1 MPELSKRSAVVKPF
15 LAMDMMREANAL
27 EAAGS
32 DIVHMEVGQ
41 PSSPP
46 PRAVVEAAKNALD
59 NELIGYTN
67 ALGLPQLRERI
78 ARHYLETYGVK
89 VPAERVVVTTGSSG
103 GFVLAFLAA
112 FEAGDKVALPMP
124 GYPAYKN
131 LLAALGLQMVELA
144 TGPKTRWA
152 PDPDEIAAL
161 AGTIQGVLIASPNN
175 PTGTMLTPDALRRV
189 CDACK
194 EAGLWFISDE
204 IYHGLTYDVEQAT
217 ALQFSDD
224 AIIINSFSKYF
235 CMTGWRI
242 GWMVVPECYVDAI
255 DRIAQNVFL
264 APPTISQYAA
274 LTALKEST
282 QHVLDERRD
291 VFKQRRDFLLPALEQ
306 LGFEVAAKPQ
316 GAFYI
321 YANCE
326 RFTDDSYTWVKQLL
340 NEQGVALTPGIDF
353 GNYQANKHCRFA
365 YTLSLELLEQAVDKI
380 DTFIKSVR
388 EERK

>member
-1 MPELSKRSAVVKPF
+1 MAQLPEVSKRSAVVKPF
-15 LAMDMMREANAL
+15 LAMDMMREANAR

-32 DIVHMEVGQ
+32 DIIHMEVGQ

-46 PRAVVEAAKNALD
+46 PRAVVEAARKALD
-59 NELIGYTN
+59 SELIGYTN

-78 ARHYLETYGVK
+78 ALHYLDTYGVR
-89 VPAERVVVTTGSSG
+89 VPAERIVVTTGSSA

-131 LLAALGLQMVELA
+131 LLAGLGLEMVELA

-152 PDPDEIAAL
+152 ADPAEIAAM
-161 AGTIQGVLIASPNN
+161 GGDIQGVLIASPNN
-175 PTGTMLTPDALRRV
+175 PTGTMMTPDALRQV

-194 EAGLWFISDE
+194 AAGLWFISDE
-204 IYHGLTYDVEQAT
+204 IYHGLTYGVEQAT

-242 GWMVVPECYVDAI
+242 GWMVVPERMLRAVECL
-255 DRIAQNVFL
+255 AQSL
-264 APPTISQYAA
+264 YISAPTLSQFAAMGAFEAREETEALKAAYAA
-274 LTALKEST
+274 NREI
-282 QHVLDERRD
+282 
-291 VFKQRRDFLLPALEQ
+291 LLEELPKA
-306 LGFEVAAKPQ
+306 GFSEFTPVD

-321 YANCE
+321 YTDVS
-326 RFTDDSYTWVKQLL
+326 RFTNDSFAFAEKMLR
-340 NEQGVALTPGIDF
+340 EIGVATTPGADF
-353 GNYQANKHCRFA
+353 DNVRGSRFLRMSFA
-365 YTLSLELLEQAVDKI
+365 GSTLHMNDAVTRLK
-380 DTFIKSVR
+380 TWLK
-388 EERK
+388 